1 MRRDIHEQQWSW
13 PLKGHS
19 TENFTEHLHCAKY
32 SGMLR
37 SWSPH
42 TFERKVEF
50 PFQIRKCRFREF
62 TNLEKEL
69 KCESPLISKAWP
81 LPRLPQGAPSFYRE
95 KQGPFD
101 WLQVTRWT
109 RTQRRALGPILP
121 FFSLTEPVLLHAKW
135 SPGLRLLFMSRRASS
150 VQTLAS
156 PSFMALVRF
165 IEV

>member
-1 MRRDIHEQQWSW
+1 
-13 PLKGHS
+13 
-19 TENFTEHLHCAKY
+19 
-32 SGMLR
+32 MLR

-69 KCESPLISKAWP
+69 KCESPLISKAWS

-101 WLQVTRWT
+101 WLQVTWWT
-109 RTQRRALGPILP
+109 RTQHLALGPM
-121 FFSLTEPVLLHAKW
+121 
-135 SPGLRLLFMSRRASS
+135 LLFPPSCQIITWAEALVHVQKGLLSSDLSLPLFFGFSQIYRDIITCNKIHLFLS
-150 VQTLAS
+150 VQSTH
-156 PSFMALVRF
+156 FD
-165 IEV
+165 